1 MERSQMLFATE
12 AGITLMPIFFAMN
25 MLVFAL
31 LSLGVGEYVVAFV
44 DAVSGLVT
52 LAFLPRWH
60 LTA

>member
-1 MERSQMLFATE
+1 MLFATE

-31 LSLGVGEYVVAFV
+31 LSLGVGEYVVAFG

-52 LAFLPRWH
+52 LAFLPRSI
-60 LTA
+60 

>member
-31 LSLGVGEYVVAFV
+31 LSLGAGEYVVAV
-44 DAVSGLVT
+44 GDVVSGLVT
-52 LAFLPRWH
+52 LAFLPRSI
-60 LTA
+60 